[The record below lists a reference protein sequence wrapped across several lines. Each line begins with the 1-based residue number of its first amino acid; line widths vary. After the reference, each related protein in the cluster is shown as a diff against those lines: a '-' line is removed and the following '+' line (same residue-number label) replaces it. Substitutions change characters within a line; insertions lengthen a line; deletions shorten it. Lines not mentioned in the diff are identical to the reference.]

1 MEMGTEQGK
10 RCEACTWTMAD
21 RTKAL
26 AVLARLSSENRQ
38 NLALQKVLATGSPP
52 PPPKLTVRPT
62 VSPADY
68 LVVKKKMSLKC
79 GWQTQA
85 AKLGHRDVGSSP
97 TALTTE
103 LLLHWK
109 PPSDGGLVAFVVLEQ
124 QVTVS
129 GLVVA

>member
-1 MEMGTEQGK
+1 
-10 RCEACTWTMAD
+10 
-21 RTKAL
+21 
-26 AVLARLSSENRQ
+26 V
-38 NLALQKVLATGSPP
+38 
-52 PPPKLTVRPT
+52 
-62 VSPADY
+62 
-68 LVVKKKMSLKC
+68 
-79 GWQTQA
+79 TQA

-129 GLVVA
+129 GLLGCMETHLCAKLKQVWHFERDFKVMNATTRCD